1 MKHKLNVELDPGAQ
15 SMKRTSVYYP
25 DVDAELFDKLMIIN
39 GIRRL
44 EDAESKK
51 M

>member
-1 MKHKLNVELDPGAQ
+1 MKYRLNVGLDPGAQ
-15 SMKRTSVYYP
+15 SIKCASVYYP
-25 DVDAELFDKLMIIN
+25 DDKLMIIN